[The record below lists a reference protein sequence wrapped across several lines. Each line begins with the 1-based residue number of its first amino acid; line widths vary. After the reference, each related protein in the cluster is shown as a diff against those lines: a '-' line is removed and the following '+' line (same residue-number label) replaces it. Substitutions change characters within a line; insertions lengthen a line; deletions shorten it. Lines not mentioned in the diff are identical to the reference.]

1 MNKKSNNSFN
11 LKKSKEDIIN
21 LKKTLLNLNF
31 QKSTG
36 QLEKTSNIKKTRKNI
51 AQLKTQYGELIKNAG
66 DKNV

>member
-1 MNKKSNNSFN
+1 MIKKTKENKDLQKIRS
-11 LKKSKEDIIN
+11 EVID
-21 LKKTLLNLNF
+21 LKKTLLNFQF

>member
-1 MNKKSNNSFN
+1 MIKKIEKTKDLKKIKDEILN
-11 LKKSKEDIIN
+11 LKKSLIN
-21 LKKTLLNLNF
+21 FHF

>member
-36 QLEKTSNIKKTRKNI
+36 QLEKTSEIRKTKKNI
-51 AQLKTQYGELIKNAG
+51 AKLKTEIKQLGG
-66 DKNV
+66 DKNA

>member
-1 MNKKSNNSFN
+1 MIKKIEKTKDLKKIKEEILN
-11 LKKSKEDIIN
+11 LKKSLIN
-21 LKKTLLNLNF
+21 FQF

-51 AQLKTQYGELIKNAG
+51 AQLKTQYGELIKNTG